1 MSLLPSLE
9 GRKKEG
15 CFVFR
20 NYFVRSYCMEIHK
33 EPKQDG
39 HAIRLS
45 AHEGSEEL
53 GVMYLYL
60 IRNDSHKEPY
70 GLLEDLLVKEEHRGK
85 GIGTALIKEAIA
97 EAKRLKC
104 YKLLATSRMERE
116 SVHRMYEKLGL
127 KKWGYEFRMDLP

>member
-1 MSLLPSLE
+1 MIRVDLFCVRVYLSHME
-9 GRKKEG
+9 IRKKT
-15 CFVFR
+15 
-20 NYFVRSYCMEIHK
+20 
-33 EPKQDG
+33 KQDG

-45 AHEGSEEL
+45 AVENGEEL
-53 GVMYLYL
+53 GAMYLYL

-70 GLLEDLLVKEEHRGK
+70 GLLEDLLEKEEHRGK

-97 EAKRLKC
+97 EAKRLGC

-127 KKWGYEFRMDLP
+127 KKHGYEFRLNLKEL